1 MATVTGIKEE
11 LKDSLYVM
19 HSTKNQMVNHI
30 PLKLFGFDNNVFCI
44 TTTHEDNKKW
54 DENFQKVNFKF
65 SSDRLGKIS
74 HQQILQI
81 DEFRMFL
88 EEDCKKIENADKI
101 CWNITGGQR
110 PYILAV
116 YDLIKN
122 MKDKTHYLLY
132 LEGNSKKISITKFES
147 GEIKPSFDGN
157 CNEDYAIEGL
167 TIDIALELMGYS
179 TNGKDNLENILENP
193 TKIQKLTDFYS
204 NFYDAYSSDE
214 NLRNLMPEFN
224 INYKDFKGIIKKFPQ
239 IANLTGDDIE
249 TEWKNYAKGKTFGYI
264 LEDML
269 LYLLLKSIKDNKLEK
284 YVAGVYPSTKIS
296 AGYMETNETVD
307 EFDTL
312 ILTKTGQIISF
323 EAKSGS
329 MSADVA
335 KSTNYSTYA
344 ISGVYGLPI
353 LITPRVKTEDNLD
366 TKNGNIS
373 KAIGAAKR
381 ANLETWY
388 LDKVVEKL
396 KDKLS
401 K

>member
-1 MATVTGIKEE
+1 MTTITDIKED

-30 PLKLFGFDNNVFCI
+30 PLKLFGFDNSNVFCI
-44 TTTHEDNKKW
+44 TTTHKNNEKW
-54 DENFQKVNFKF
+54 DDNFQKVNFQF
-65 SSDRLGKIS
+65 SSNSLGKIN
-74 HQQILQI
+74 HGQILEI
-81 DEFRMFL
+81 DTFRVFL
-88 EEDCKKIENADKI
+88 EEDCEKIENADKI

-116 YDLIKN
+116 YDLVKN

-132 LEGNSKKISITKFES
+132 LEGNSKKISVTKFEN
-147 GEIKPSFDGN
+147 GEIIPSFDGN

-167 TIDIALELMGYS
+167 TIDIALELMGYE

-204 NFYDAYSSDE
+204 KFYEAYSSDE
-214 NLRNLMPEFN
+214 NLRNLMPGFN
-224 INYKDFKGIIKKFPQ
+224 INNKDFNGIIDNFPQ
-239 IANLTGDDIE
+239 ISNLTKDEIK
-249 TEWKNYAKGKTFGYI
+249 TEWGDYAARKTFGYI

-269 LYLLLKSIKDNKLEK
+269 VYLLLKSIKDNNLEK
-284 YVAGVYPSTKIS
+284 YVAGVYPSVKIS
-296 AGYMETNETVD
+296 DEENKGTID

-312 ILTKTGQIISF
+312 ILTTTGQIISF
-323 EAKSGS
+323 EAKSGG

-353 LITPRVKTEDNLD
+353 LITPRIKRNDNLD
-366 TKNGNIS
+366 TENENIS

-381 ANLETWY
+381 ANLEIWY
-388 LDKVVEKL
+388 LDEIVEKL
-396 KDKLS
+396 RDKLGI
-401 K
+401 